1 MPSPKCCDALQ
12 SELPANLKTMPSPM
26 SRRKARSWPSA
37 RAARSRITAAKA
49 AVDRE
54 KTVAIT
60 DFDSAT
66 WGRNAKTSAPRAQ
79 QARTAV
85 VGMRGTRGSRNLPA
99 SEPCNPP
106 ELEPTNPT
114 TLVPCVANQ
123 AAKPRMLKYGLSA
136 AEIREEQRMEYA
148 RLGNTGLMVS
158 ELCLGCMTFGRET
171 DEETSREIVGRFLD
185 AGGNFIDTA
194 DVYSK
199 GISEEITGRAIK
211 GVRDDVVLATKVFFP
226 MGEDPNEVGLSRKHV
241 TQGCEDSLRRLGTDY
256 IDLYQVHCWDSATPL
271 KETLSALTD
280 LVRSGKVRYIG
291 VSNFTGWQL
300 VKSVCLSEAN
310 GLERFVCLQPQYSL
324 VERNIEREI
333 LPICLEEGLGVIP
346 WSPLGGG
353 FLSGKY
359 RREEEP
365 PEGSRISEA
374 VASMEEHWDR
384 RATERNWA
392 ALDVVG
398 RISEETDKSYAQISL
413 NWLLRQDGVTAPI
426 IGARTLEQLEDNISA
441 SGWELTSEQIEEL
454 SEASALE
461 G

>member
-1 MPSPKCCDALQ
+1 
-12 SELPANLKTMPSPM
+12 
-26 SRRKARSWPSA
+26 
-37 RAARSRITAAKA
+37 
-49 AVDRE
+49 
-54 KTVAIT
+54 
-60 DFDSAT
+60 
-66 WGRNAKTSAPRAQ
+66 
-79 QARTAV
+79 
-85 VGMRGTRGSRNLPA
+85 MRG
-99 SEPCNPP
+99 
-106 ELEPTNPT
+106 
-114 TLVPCVANQ
+114 
-123 AAKPRMLKYGLSA
+123 
-136 AEIREEQRMEYA
+136 IRMEYR
-148 RLGNTGLMVS
+148 RLGDTGLMVS
-158 ELCLGCMTFGRET
+158 ELCLGCMTFGREAS
-171 DEETSREIVGRFLD
+171 EEDSKRLVERFLD

-199 GISEEITGRAIK
+199 GVSEEITGRAIE
-211 GVRDDVVLATKVFFP
+211 GVRDDVVLATKVYFP
-226 MGEDPNEVGLSRKHV
+226 MGEGPNDTGLSRKHV

-384 RATERNWA
+384 RATDRNWR

-398 RISEETDKSYAQISL
+398 RISEETGKSYAQISL
-413 NWLLRQDGVTAPI
+413 NWLLGQDGVTAPI
-426 IGARTLEQLEDNISA
+426 IGARTLEQLEDNLGA
-441 SGWELTSEQIEEL
+441 SGWTLDEEQVEEL
-454 SEASALE
+454 SDASALE
-461 G
+461 DVYPYRFIRNAQRV